1 LGLNGDNFLMTYIFL
16 SGDPARKE
24 EAVLIEDKNQE
35 YPTVNIPKLFRPQPA
50 EVAIMKEVLKKIFKA
65 HPGRSTI
72 TINGKC
78 SDCGRSVTVVVKPTS
93 GGYGLMGGILN
104 TSSPGN
110 YSIKCIDCHKSNL
123 KIADRHDAK
132 RKLAKQLSNL

>member
-1 LGLNGDNFLMTYIFL
+1 MTHIFLNGD
-16 SGDPARKE
+16 PAKTE

-35 YPTVNIPKLFRPQPA
+35 YPTANIPKVFWPQLA
-50 EVAIMKEVLKKIFKA
+50 EVAIMKEVLKKMFEA
-65 HPGRSTI
+65 HPGKSTI

-78 SDCGRSVTVVVKPTS
+78 SDCGSNVTVVVELTS
-93 GGYGLMGGILN
+93 GGYGLLGGILDK
-104 TSSPGN
+104 SSSEN

-132 RKLAKQLSNL
+132 RKRAL